1 MKFVSLIA
9 VPSLLL
15 LGMAGSCWPQS
26 LSTGIHGVV
35 KDPNAMIVP
44 GATVRLVSNNGPAIE
59 HTSDAEGNYAFTGL
73 RSGTYH
79 VVVSVLGFKDF
90 TSTEITLIEGQ
101 AATEDVTLTIA
112 TNQTSVDVVG
122 NLPTVET
129 VDASVTNTIT
139 SQELVGLQLNGRNF
153 TQLIALTPGVSNQTG
168 QDEAKVGAQGSA
180 AYSVNGGRVEY
191 NSFNLDGT
199 DLLNVGFNGGINT
212 LIVYPSLDAIGE
224 MKVLTSNY
232 SALYGRTASGTVLVN
247 TKSGTS
253 EFHGDAYVF
262 IRNEALNAR
271 NFFDETKRAPLYRRY
286 DGGLT
291 LGGPLSIPNVYNTKK
306 DKTFFFISEE
316 YRNEHSP
323 FEFNQGVPSAAERNG
338 NFSDVCPA
346 KGGYFYQ
353 QAPPGFNIAKTYPDC
368 PGTLQNGNPP
378 GSLQALSYANSARK
392 TIYNQI
398 PPGQFSQNAL
408 AILSTGVIP
417 LPNATSGCNS
427 SINSCFVQSISEPTQ
442 WREELA
448 RVDHYINQNSRLY
461 VRYIHDEWGTT
472 TPTPQYGLVTN
483 SFPTVQSDFSGPGG
497 SWMVHHSQTFS
508 PTLLNDFY
516 ASYANSKV
524 WMTDANGQ
532 YGSTFISPPTLSAPC
547 TLTVANA
554 NAGGDCPLGSLF
566 GNNSGKLPGLQFIT
580 GPAYGNG
587 FSVDPGYLPWRHTNP
602 VYSAGDSVSM
612 VWRDHFFRFGGEMVL
627 YYRGQTNS
635 VNGAATG
642 DTQGI
647 FKLTG
652 GATGAPFYS
661 FLEQTASINNGVSPP
676 AVNIDGNGGIQSYQ
690 QDSAQ
695 ATYHQRYQIGEPY
708 IQDDWKIL
716 KRLTLNLG
724 VRVSLFGRFHE
735 TNDNVYNW
743 EASAYNPALASQI
756 YVGQY
761 DNLYYKNAQNRA
773 GGAVPVTYNPANPSP
788 YLTNGLVRCGY
799 NGVPVSCMTGHL
811 VNPAPRVG
819 FAWDLF
825 GDGKT
830 SLRGGYGIFFE
841 HGTGSEDN
849 TGSLEGS
856 APVVLSATVTNP
868 RALPC
873 LGGVSPP
880 PCQLGFVPAGQI
892 AAVPLDVTSIQT
904 KTQWPYVQQWSLSIQ
919 RELPKNTIA
928 TIAYVGAKGTH
939 LTAETQIN
947 SLSAVPASDNPFS
960 PGEPLLAAAPIS
972 AIPGLYPAV
981 AGDCPVG
988 GIVPGGTQ
996 SFILSNGKTVAP
1008 GSPAYN
1014 NMALA
1019 CSEINGQGSGAD
1031 AFRPYLGIGR
1041 IFAINNSAN
1050 SNYNSLQVTVKHT
1063 SGPSTIGVSYTY
1075 SHSLDNSS
1083 DRNDPIPNAFDL
1095 HSNYAS
1101 SNFDQR
1107 HLLNV
1112 SYIYNLPLPAAL
1124 AGSNTWRPVLGGW
1137 QISGI
1142 TVYKS
1147 GTPFSVINNPPS
1159 GPFIADNAGVG
1170 NDLTVGSIQSY
1181 PDVLPGSRNRV
1192 PAGSNSA
1199 QNFGPL
1205 LYNPGIFAPP
1215 TGLTFGDAGRN
1226 YLNNPSRLNFDVSLV
1241 KLMKINERST
1251 VELRGEAFN
1260 VFNHTQF
1267 EIYNPA
1273 KGNQPNNTLTCYGI
1287 DSSGQYTAG
1296 APQCI
1301 AGSSFLR
1308 PIDAHRARTMQIA
1321 LKWIF

>member
-15 LGMAGSCWPQS
+15 LGMALSCWPQS
-26 LSTGIHGVV
+26 LSTGIHGVI
-35 KDPNAMIVP
+35 KDPNSGIAP
-44 GATVRLVSNNGPAIE
+44 GATVRLLSNMGPAIE
-59 HTSDAEGNYAFTGL
+59 QTTDAEGNYAFTGL

-79 VVVSVLGFKDF
+79 VMVQLLGFKDF
-90 TSTEITLIEGQ
+90 TSTDITILEGQ
-101 AATEDVTLTIA
+101 AATLDVTLTIA
-112 TNQTSVDVVG
+112 SNQSTVDVVG

-139 SQELVGLQLNGRNF
+139 SKELTGLQLNGRNF

-253 EFHGDAYVF
+253 DFHGDAYVF
-262 IRNEALNAR
+262 FRDEVFNAR
-271 NFFDETKRAPLYRRY
+271 NFFDETSRAPLYRRY

-291 LGGPLSIPNVYNTKK
+291 LGGPLYIPNVYNTKK

-316 YRNEHSP
+316 YRKERTP
-323 FEFNQGVPSAAERNG
+323 FEFNQGVPTAAERNG

-368 PGTLQNGNPP
+368 PGTLPAGGSAAPP
-378 GSLQALSYANSARK
+378 GSLQALKYTNSSGQ
-392 TIYNQI
+392 TIYNHI
-398 PPGQFSQNAL
+398 APGAFSQNAL
-408 AILSTGVIP
+408 AILSTGAIP

-427 SINSCFVQSISEPTQ
+427 SIQSCYVQSVSEPTE

-448 RVDHYINQNSRLY
+448 RVDHYFNQNSRLY
-461 VRYIHDEWGTT
+461 VRYIHDAWGTV
-472 TPTPQYGLVTN
+472 TPTPQYGILTN
-483 SFPTVQSDFSGPGG
+483 SFPTDQTNFSGPGG
-497 SWMVHHSQTFS
+497 SLLVRHSETFS

-516 ASYANSKV
+516 ASYANSTV
-524 WMTDANGQ
+524 WMTDRNGQ
-532 YGSTFISPPTLSAPC
+532 NGSTFLSPPALTAPC
-547 TLTVANA
+547 TLTLANPA
-554 NAGGDCPLGSLF
+554 GDCPLGSLF

-587 FSVDPGYLPWRHTNP
+587 FSVDPSYLPWRHTNP
-602 VYSAGDSVSM
+602 VYSAGDSVSK
-612 VWRDHFFRFGGEMVL
+612 VWKDHFFRFGGEMVL

-652 GATGAPFYS
+652 GATGAPFYG
-661 FLEQTASINNGVSPP
+661 FLEQTAQVAQVNGAP
-676 AVNIDGNGGIQSYQ
+676 AVVINPSGGIQSYQ
-690 QDSAQ
+690 QDSGQ
-695 ATYHQRYQIGEPY
+695 AAYHQRYQIGEPY
-708 IQDDWKIL
+708 FQDDWRIM

-724 VRVSLFGRFHE
+724 VRLSLFGRFHE

-743 EASAYNPALASQI
+743 EPSAYNTALASQV
-756 YVGQY
+756 YLNG
-761 DNLYYKNAQNRA
+761 DNLFYRNAQNSA
-773 GGAVPVTYNPANPSP
+773 GGPVPVTYNPANPSP

-811 VNPAPRVG
+811 INPAPRAG

-856 APVVLSATVTNP
+856 APLVLSATVTNP

-880 PCQLGFVPAGQI
+880 PCPLGFVPAGQI

-904 KTQWPYVQQWSLSIQ
+904 KTQWPYVQQWSLSLQ
-919 RELPKNTIA
+919 HQFPSNTIA
-928 TIAYVGAKGTH
+928 TVAYVGSKGTH

-947 SLSAVPASDNPFS
+947 SLPAVPAADNPFS
-960 PGEPLLAAAPIS
+960 PGEPLLASAPIN
-972 AIPGLYPAV
+972 ATGYPLV
-981 AGDCPVG
+981 PGDCPVG
-988 GIVPGGTQ
+988 GFVPNQTPQQ

-1014 NMALA
+1014 NLALA

-1031 AFRPYLGIGR
+1031 AFRPYVGIGR
-1041 IFAINNSAN
+1041 IFAINNAAN
-1050 SNYNSLQVTVKHT
+1050 SNYNSLQVTIKHT
-1063 SGPSTIGVSYTY
+1063 SGRSTIGASYTY

-1083 DRNDPIPNAFDL
+1083 DRNDPIPNAFNL
-1095 HSNYAS
+1095 NSNYAS

-1112 SYIYNLPLPAAL
+1112 SYIYDVPLLAAL
-1124 AGSNTWRPVLGGW
+1124 AGSDTWKAILGGW

-1142 TVYKS
+1142 TVYQS
-1147 GTPFSVINNPPS
+1147 GIPFSVISNPTS
-1159 GPFIADNAGVG
+1159 GPFIADSAGVG

-1181 PDVLPGSRNRV
+1181 PNIVGSRNSAV

-1226 YLNNPSRLNFDVSLV
+1226 VLNNPSRLNFDVSLV
-1241 KLMKINERST
+1241 KMMKVNERHT
-1251 VELRGEAFN
+1251 LELRVEAFN
-1260 VFNHTQF
+1260 VANHTQF
-1267 EIYNPA
+1267 EIYNPG
-1273 KGNQPNNTLTCYGI
+1273 KGNQPNNTLTCYGL

-1296 APQCI
+1296 APECI

-1308 PIDAHRARTMQIA
+1308 PIDAHRARTIQIA
-1321 LKWIF
+1321 LKWLF